1 MVWARPVCRSCWGQW
16 QPSRHNPA
24 AQRRSR
30 AAEAQWQVAGWRKKT
45 VGRRRH
51 CSQVHIRREDMDS
64 PENYRVP
71 ALENTLTTE
80 GSTLAEG
87 SILPEGSRPAV
98 DSSSSAD
105 NSSPA
110 GNSRQAPRKRRA
122 PSPNRPSLHHPSPS
136 LHRPSRR
143 RAIPRRHRRAIP
155 APPPP
160 CHPPP
165 PPPCQPPPPPP
176 CELAWAPVRGSAIV
190 LARTTAAMRQSHCEC
205 ECDQIMAILL
215 PIPYGNATA
224 DQPEKI

>member
-155 APPPP
+155 RRHRRAIPRRHRRANRRRRLRATRRG
-160 CHPPP
+160 HP
-165 PPPCQPPPPPP
+165 
-176 CELAWAPVRGSAIV
+176 
-190 LARTTAAMRQSHCEC
+190 
-205 ECDQIMAILL
+205 
-215 PIPYGNATA
+215 
-224 DQPEKI
+224 